1 MSTSG
6 STSYELTRD
15 GIIKAALRKCGVL
28 AKGET
33 PSTEDY
39 TDCATALNNI
49 VVRFNTLGMPLWK
62 RIELPVTL
70 VSGTKDYTLSNILQ
84 VTQVVLKD
92 TTGGVQY
99 ELVQKDRYD
108 YNKLPSTTTGTPV
121 HFTFIPGLENGTLTV
136 WPIPDA
142 SSASTK
148 TLLVTYQKE
157 LDGFTASGE
166 TPDFPAYWSD
176 ALVYELAVSIAPEYG
191 VPLQDRAMLKGEAKA
206 YLDQAQGY
214 GDDKFSMFIQPDF
227 SMR

>member
-1 MSTSG
+1 MATSAN
-6 STSYELTRD
+6 TSYESNRD
-15 GIIKAALRKCGVL
+15 NLIKAALRKCGVL
-28 AKGET
+28 AEGEA
-33 PSTEDY
+33 PSTESY
-39 TDCATALNNI
+39 TNGTQALNNI
-49 VVRFNTLGMPLWK
+49 VLRFATLGMPLWK
-62 RIELPVTL
+62 RIEQTVTI
-70 VSGTKDYTLSNILQ
+70 VAGTKDYTINNVLQ

-92 TTGGVQY
+92 TTGGTQY
-99 ELVQKDRYD
+99 ELIPKDRYD
-108 YNKLPSTTTGTPV
+108 YNRLPSNTSGLPV
-121 HFTFIPGLENGTLTV
+121 HYTFIPGLENGVLTV
-136 WPIPDA
+136 WPTPDT

-157 LDGFTASGE
+157 LDGFTASGD